1 MADVTSSDTRARIL
15 AAAIEAVSLYGVARV
30 SVGDVA
36 QRAGLS
42 RPTLYKHFP
51 TKTALVSAAVSSE
64 AKAIVDAV
72 LTAVEPSDSLKDAL
86 EAGVLAALRLTRQH
100 PLLDRIVRTEPE
112 MLLPLLTADGGPVM
126 SMVRR
131 TVEEVARPRVGAMD
145 EIAVRRL
152 CDMVARLLVSYAVS
166 APDDPPEVVA
176 RLVARLL
183 VDGAT
188 TVAGAVAV
196 CD

>member
-1 MADVTSSDTRARIL
+1 MIDTPPLDTRDRIL
-15 AAAIEAVSLYGVARV
+15 AAAVEAVSLYGIGRV

-51 TKTALVSAAVSSE
+51 TKTALVSAAVSRE
-64 AKAIVDAV
+64 AALVVDEVLAAASTHESLRDAI
-72 LTAVEPSDSLKDAL
+72 

-112 MLLPLLTADGGPVM
+112 VLLPLLTADGGPVM
-126 SMVRR
+126 SLVRR
-131 TVEEVARPRVGAMD
+131 TVEQVARPRVGAMPD
-145 EIAVRRL
+145 VAVRRL
-152 CDMVARLLVSYAVS
+152 CDIVSRLLVSYAVS

-176 RLVARLL
+176 PLVARLL

-188 TVAGAVAV
+188 SVAGAVSLS
-196 CD
+196 